1 MISQV
6 EKEAEDTPGRGCIL
20 SKGMVMTEGSGDVGS
35 ENGVENPRQHPE
47 VPATHCCVTNH
58 PDAVASSSSGVNS
71 LVMPRLT
78 GLSWAVLAWG
88 PHTNAVR

>member
-20 SKGMVMTEGSGDVGS
+20 SKGVVMTEGSGVVGS

-47 VPATHCCVTNH
+47 VRYPLLCDK
-58 PDAVASSSSGVNS
+58 PPGRSGFK
-71 LVMPRLT
+71 R
-78 GLSWAVLAWG
+78 
-88 PHTNAVR
+88 